1 MPVVT
6 VIEIVAAALVSVASL
21 AVNVKLSAPLKFRS
35 GVYVRLG
42 ATPLSVPLLGPLT
55 TANVSGSDSGSVPV
69 SVIGSAVSSAVATDC
84 GVAVGASL
92 PGFTVMEMV
101 AAALVSEASL
111 AVNVKL
117 SAPLK
122 FRFGV

>member
-1 MPVVT
+1 VT

-21 AVNVKLSAPLKFRS
+21 AVNVKLSAPLKFRF
-35 GVYVRLG
+35 GVYVRFG
-42 ATPLSVPLLGPLT
+42 ATPLSVPLPGPVT
-55 TANVSGSDSGSVPV
+55 TVNVRASDSGSVPV
-69 SVIGSAVSSAVATDC
+69 SVIGRAVSSAVETDC

-92 PGFTVMEMV
+92 PVVTVIDIV
-101 AAALVSEASL
+101 AAALVSVASL

>member
-1 MPVVT
+1 M
-6 VIEIVAAALVSVASL
+6 
-21 AVNVKLSAPLKFRS
+21 
-35 GVYVRLG
+35 G
-42 ATPLSVPLLGPLT
+42 ATPLSVPLLGCVT

-69 SVIGSAVSSAVATDC
+69 SVIDTGVSSAVDTDC

-92 PGFTVMEMV
+92 PGFTVMETV
-101 AAALVSEASL
+101 AGALVSKPSL

-122 FRFGV
+122 LASGV